1 MQVVLQ
7 RPEDDPQCK
16 QVREAVARVQASDN
30 AAQRRMTEI
39 ETILSMP
46 AAQRQESNEAW
57 ASVLSGHE
65 AFATEPDRELR
76 EEYEYLE
83 QKRSFNKCALV
94 DGKRA
99 LDGIVAAL
107 STKKCEQKKPAIL
120 KDLAEAIDLLAKF
133 FVVHQRIINH
143 RAELE
148 DAGFRTGSI
157 PCNIAPT
164 LIEHAR
170 RYIAELRR
178 DFPELAK

>member
-16 QVREAVARVQASDN
+16 QAREAIARVQASDN
-30 AAQRRMTEI
+30 AAQRRMAEI
-39 ETILSMP
+39 ETIRSVP
-46 AAQRQESNEAW
+46 AAQRQESNQAW
-57 ASVLSGHE
+57 ANVLSGYE

-76 EEYEYLE
+76 EEYEDLE

-94 DGKRA
+94 EGKRA
-99 LDGIVAAL
+99 LDAIVAAL
-107 STKKCEQKKPAIL
+107 STKKCEQKKPAIV
-120 KDLAEAIDLLAKF
+120 KDLLEGIDLLAKF
-133 FVVHQRIINH
+133 FVVHQRITNH